1 MRAEEEVVLA
11 FSGGLDTSYC
21 VRSLVEEGYR
31 VVTLYVDTGGVSQEE
46 RDYIEARAME
56 LGATEHVVECGAQS
70 LWDQMV
76 VPFVWGGELYQ
87 NQYPLL
93 CSDRYVIVRKAA
105 ELCKKRGAHL
115 LAHGC
120 TGMGNDQVRFD
131 VTARALGDI
140 EIVAPIRE
148 LQDEYALVREY
159 EEQYLS
165 ERGFSVRPRTS
176 RYSINEN
183 LLGVTMSGS
192 EIDRFEP
199 PGPRTHQLTAPPCD
213 WPREARQL
221 RVGFKKGIATRL
233 DGEESSGPRLLAEL
247 NRRLGACGVGR
258 GIYTGDT
265 AIGLKGRIVFEAPGL
280 LGLLTAHRA
289 LEEAVLSEAQN
300 QFKPVV
306 AKKWVELVY
315 RGFYHEPLREDLE
328 ALLNRSQEYVTGE
341 VTLEAVGGSCHAVAV
356 ESDHILRAKGAVYAQ
371 SASWSSAAAEGFIEL
386 LGQSTVLSSR
396 INSPWQR
403 GLET

>member
-1 MRAEEEVVLA
+1 MKVEDEVVLA

-31 VVTLYVDTGGVSQEE
+31 VVTLFVDTGGVSQEE
-46 RDYIEARAME
+46 RGYIAARAME
-56 LGATEHVVECGAQS
+56 LGASEHVVESGAQS
-70 LWDQMV
+70 LWDQLV

-93 CSDRYVIVRKAA
+93 CSDRYVIVSKAV
-105 ELCKKRGAHL
+105 ELCKKRGARL

-131 VTARALGDI
+131 VTARALGGV

-148 LQDEYALVREY
+148 LQDEYSVVREY
-159 EEQYLS
+159 EEQYLA

-199 PGPRTHQLTAPPCD
+199 PGPSTHQLTAPPCD
-213 WPREARQL
+213 WPREARRV
-221 RVGFKKGIATRL
+221 RVGFHRGIATRL
-233 DGEESSGPRLLAEL
+233 DGEEYSGPHLLAEL
-247 NRRLGACGVGR
+247 NHRLGVCGVGR

-280 LGLLTAHRA
+280 VGLLAAHRA
-289 LEEAVLSEAQN
+289 LEEAVLSEGQN

-328 ALLNRSQEYVTGE
+328 ALLRRSQEYVSGE
-341 VTLEAVGGSCHAVAV
+341 VTLEVVGGTCHAVAV
-356 ESDHILRAKGAVYAQ
+356 ASDHILRAEGAVYAQ
-371 SASWSSAAAEGFIEL
+371 SASWSAAAAEGFIEL
-386 LGQSTVLSSR
+386 LGQSTILSSR
-396 INSPWQR
+396 TNSCQ
-403 GLET
+403 